1 MQKRKFNPL
10 YWLRRLAVLIMVA
23 VCGLARWTG
32 KALLAS
38 IVIAAVGVIVT
49 QRYRY
54 ANLEE
59 AKHLQYHATLKGTGL
74 GFDIPVTYYH
84 SGYLRNQR
92 RWPRPSHAREEVDYI
107 TIDAL
112 LPDLE
117 PYTETN
123 AAEFETPGWG
133 RKIKASMTHL
143 PRGDW
148 AYYFKN
154 FAYRLER
161 LPDSPEVPGMLHYQD
176 TLTKH
181 EIFLSHDRP
190 APNLIFIN
198 CRDTTN
204 RPFPSCD
211 VQTLYRNRFY
221 FKYTFG
227 RSFLSQWREIDC
239 KLKALFD
246 HFAQPTLKTAF
257 LF

>member
-107 TIDAL
+107 TINAL

-117 PYTETN
+117 PYTEIN
-123 AAEFETPGWG
+123 ATEFETPG
-133 RKIKASMTHL
+133 
-143 PRGDW
+143 
-148 AYYFKN
+148 
-154 FAYRLER
+154 
-161 LPDSPEVPGMLHYQD
+161 
-176 TLTKH
+176 
-181 EIFLSHDRP
+181 
-190 APNLIFIN
+190 
-198 CRDTTN
+198 
-204 RPFPSCD
+204 
-211 VQTLYRNRFY
+211 
-221 FKYTFG
+221 
-227 RSFLSQWREIDC
+227 
-239 KLKALFD
+239 
-246 HFAQPTLKTAF
+246 
-257 LF
+257 